1 MTKVSL
7 YGNQHSYVPKN
18 KDKKAKK
25 NPQEVMLKKMEQA
38 KDVTLQLHKYVQS
51 PEFQSALE
59 RMPEQDALFIRDYD
73 TQIQANGKIKMI
85 NPQLVYC
92 KDYYKKNSVI
102 DDENTKNME
111 IKISKGIDEN
121 KILSWLKKIIN

>member
-92 KDYYKKNSVI
+92 KDYYKKEAANNN
-102 DDENTKNME
+102 DNTKSLE
-111 IKISKGIDEN
+111 IKINKGFNEN
-121 KILSWLKKIIN
+121 KILSWFKKIIN